1 MSAQKAKTFGTA
13 VDRWSG
19 LGPYYAMFPV
29 EFAFDVVSEF
39 SEPGDKVLDPFAGRA
54 SSIFAAHAL
63 GRTGSGIEINPVGW
77 LYGKVKMHP
86 AADANII
93 ARLEEI
99 GKNAYFITEE
109 ELAAMPLFFHCCYSK
124 EVLRFLLYA
133 RRELNWKSSRVDGTL
148 MAIILVDLHGKEGS
162 ALSNQTRQG
171 KAMSPDYS
179 VAWWR
184 AHDKAPPDLEPVSF
198 LKKKIAWRYAKG
210 IPRFDSNAIIH
221 GDSLRSL
228 TLLNRR
234 PGSARYKLLFTS
246 PPYYSI
252 TNYFYDQWL
261 RIWMLGGPEYPTYDG
276 RSRWQKKFDSKEG
289 YKTLLTTVFSHSKR
303 LLCEDA
309 AIYIRTDAR
318 RFTLDTT
325 LDVLISLYPN
335 KTFDCIPRPV
345 SKSSQ
350 TALFGD
356 KSSKPGEVDIIL
368 R

>member
-1 MSAQKAKTFGTA
+1 LSGRPAKTFKTA

-29 EFAFDVVSEF
+29 DFAFEVVNEF

-77 LYGKVKMHP
+77 LYGRTKMHP
-86 AADANII
+86 ASDNHVL

-99 GKNAYFITEE
+99 GRNAHTITEE
-109 ELAAMPLFFHCCYSK
+109 EIAVMPQFFHCCYSK
-124 EVLRFLLYA
+124 NVLRFLLYA
-133 RRELNWKSSRVDGTL
+133 RRHLKWQDSRVDGTL

-162 ALSNQTRQG
+162 ALSNQMRQG
-171 KAMSPDYS
+171 KAMSPEYS
-179 VAWWR
+179 IEWW
-184 AHDKAPPDLEPVSF
+184 KAKQKTPPDLEPMTF
-198 LKKKIAWRYAKG
+198 LKKKVVWRYSKG
-210 IPRFDSNAIIH
+210 IPRFNSKAIIY
-221 GDSLRSL
+221 GDSLRHL
-228 TLLNRR
+228 PMLNRR
-234 PGSARYKLLFTS
+234 AGSVKYKLLFTS

-276 RSRWQKKFDSKEG
+276 RSRWQKKFASKEG
-289 YKTLLTTVFSHSKR
+289 YKTLLEAVFSRSKK
-303 LLCEDA
+303 LLSKDA
-309 AIYIRTDAR
+309 ILYIRTDAR
-318 RFTLDTT
+318 AFTLNTT
-325 LDVLISLYPN
+325 LDVLTDLYPE
-335 KTFDCIPRPV
+335 KSIERIDRPT
-345 SKSSQ
+345 SKPSQ

>member
-1 MSAQKAKTFGTA
+1 MSERQAKTFKTA
-13 VDRWSG
+13 IDRWSG

-29 EFAFDVVSEF
+29 DFAFDVVNEF
-39 SEPGDKVLDPFAGRA
+39 SQPGDKVLDPFAGRA

-63 GRTGSGIEINPVGW
+63 GRSGNGIEINPVGW
-77 LYGKVKMHP
+77 LYGKTKMHP
-86 AADANII
+86 ASKGHVI

-99 GKNAYFITEE
+99 GRNAHTVTEA
-109 ELAAMPLFFHCCYSK
+109 ELARMPQFFHCCYSK
-124 EVLRFLLYA
+124 DVLRFLLYA
-133 RRELNWKSSRVDGTL
+133 RRHLKWQSSRVDGTL

-162 ALSNQTRQG
+162 ALSNQMRQG

-179 VAWWR
+179 IAWW
-184 AHDKAPPDLEPVSF
+184 KKEEKTAPNLEPISF
-198 LKKKIAWRYAKG
+198 LKKKIEWRYAKG
-210 IPRFDSNAIIH
+210 IPRFNSRAIIH
-221 GDSLRSL
+221 GDSLKRL
-228 TLLNRR
+228 PMLNRHL
-234 PGSARYKLLFTS
+234 GNNKYKLLFTS

-289 YKTLLTTVFSHSKR
+289 YRHLLEAVFSHSKK
-303 LLCEDA
+303 LLDKDA
-309 AIYIRTDAR
+309 VLYIRTDAR
-318 RFTLDTT
+318 QFTLDTT
-325 LDVLISLYPN
+325 LDILSNLYPE
-335 KTFDCIPRPV
+335 KTFDCLSRPT
-345 SKSSQ
+345 SKLSQ